1 MNYQERKQ
9 WLERY
14 RVCIDRIEEL
24 REIQRAARSN
34 AEKVTPGSGGDIQ
47 QSGNQI
53 IALFDGRLDTAAAV
67 LVAEEVKPLM
77 EAENQEIILDCT
89 KLEYISS
96 SGLRIFLSIR
106 KEAAA
111 HGSKVIVRNIN
122 DDIRQVFM
130 MTGFI
135 SLFEIQ

>member
-1 MNYQERKQ
+1 MKT
-9 WLERY
+9 
-14 RVCIDRIEEL
+14 
-24 REIQRAARSN
+24 EITEN
-34 AEKVTPGSGGDIQ
+34 
-47 QSGNQI
+47 GNQL
-53 IALFDGRLDTAAAV
+53 IAAFIGRLDTAAAV
-67 LVAEEVKPLM
+67 QTAEDVKPLL
-77 EAENQEIILDCT
+77 EASNREIILECSH
-89 KLEYISS
+89 LEYISS

-122 DDIRQVFM
+122 ADIRQVFM

>member
-1 MNYQERKQ
+1 MKTESTEN
-9 WLERY
+9 
-14 RVCIDRIEEL
+14 
-24 REIQRAARSN
+24 
-34 AEKVTPGSGGDIQ
+34 
-47 QSGNQI
+47 GNQL
-53 IALFDGRLDTAAAV
+53 IAAFIGRLDTAAAV
-67 LVAEEVKPLM
+67 QTAEDVKPLL
-77 EAENQEIILDCT
+77 EVSNREIILECSQ
-89 KLEYISS
+89 LEYISS

-122 DDIRQVFM
+122 ADIRQVFM